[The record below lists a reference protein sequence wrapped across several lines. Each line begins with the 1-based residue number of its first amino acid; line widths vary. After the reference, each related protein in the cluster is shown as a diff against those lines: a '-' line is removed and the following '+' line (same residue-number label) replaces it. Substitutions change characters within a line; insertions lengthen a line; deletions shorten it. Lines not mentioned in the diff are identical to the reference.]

1 MKKALLLI
9 LLFIIHQLSDAQVS
23 SRKLMDQ
30 YNFSAITIKDGLLH
44 NFIDDIYKDSRGF
57 LWLST
62 QNGLSRYDGY
72 SFTHYNI
79 SSNGVQ
85 LKNNFI
91 NQVCEDNFN
100 RLWIVSE
107 AGFEVLNLKTNI
119 LEVIDL
125 STFQTNELMQSAIYF
140 VRKDHQGRIW
150 LATQDNL
157 FMLSFDKTGKLS
169 KLTPLYSTYERHSAP
184 ITALKEINNEMWI
197 GYNRDVYVVKEGS
210 ANKLSLK
217 RAFAKQLFDATTRI
231 HCFCKRDGDVWIGTN
246 RGLYRYNLQNNKYR
260 HYQFLEENPNSLSQ
274 SYITDLA
281 LTHKNELVVGTL
293 KGLNFY
299 DPLTDGFVRIIH
311 TGQSSDKTINCNFIN
326 CLYSDGNIV
335 WIGTEIGGL
344 NKMINRNLQ
353 IQTYIHHPYD
363 QSSLADNPVNA
374 IFEDNRNNLW
384 VGNVEG
390 GLNLRKKGTD
400 TFIHF
405 THQPGNPNSLSHNSV
420 CAITQD
426 NRNQL
431 WIGTWGHGISVL
443 NMDNLSP
450 NASFK
455 RYSTENSALKNDFV
469 GTLAFDKLND
479 GIWVGTS
486 EGLNFFDLKH
496 QRFFNITLPTDKF
509 SNNSMIGMLIDSKSR
524 LWIGT
529 RHGLIVINLF
539 SFAKRRSDIRYRYME
554 YKLDNQET
562 RLIEK
567 INCIYE
573 DRKGTIWLGSNGYGM
588 YKLESDA
595 KYPYIFSNMTTK
607 SGLPD
612 NTIFGILDDKAG
624 NLWLSTNFGLS
635 HYDTKSRNFTNYS
648 EADGLLSDQFYWN
661 AYCKSASG
669 SLFFGCSNGMI
680 GIEGVFKPSK
690 VKKHKVVFT
699 SLSILNEN
707 IVQGNNKYLKY
718 NIAWAKKLSLHER
731 DKSFSIEFSALNFEN
746 SDKLKYLYRL
756 KGFDN
761 NWIEADAKRHF
772 ASYTNLRAGKY
783 TFEVKILNYLHPEAS
798 EVTELPI
805 DVAPFFYKTWW
816 FFLLVLFAIGLAA
829 AYFYQRR
836 IASYK
841 EQGRILTEKVKER
854 TLTLEEKM
862 EVLSQQNE
870 LLTQQKKQL
879 IELSKKIQEITAD
892 KISFF
897 TNITHEFRTPITLI
911 MGPIERALKLSNN
924 PVVIEQLNI
933 VERNSKSLLALVN
946 QLLDFRKVESGKI
959 TITKRSNEL
968 LSFIDNLVLPFQAF
982 AKERRIEIRKIIH
995 LRHSHYYYDEEWIR
1009 KVLVNLLSNAV
1020 KFTPDGGS
1028 VTLYLYSYINREGV
1042 ESLYIAVSDSGVG
1055 ILEKDLTR
1063 IFDRFYQSRQ
1073 HVKFPVYGQSGTG
1086 IGLYLCKRIVQQHGG
1101 SIYARNNH
1109 SQGASVRVI
1118 LSLQPDYDIEQQ
1130 ELAAPI
1136 NDPSPAECSDKLIVK
1151 EKEEINVGKKQEVPT
1166 ILIVEDNTDMRIY
1179 VRSILSS
1186 EYHILE
1192 AGNGAE
1198 ALIVLENN
1206 IVDFIVSDLMMPVM
1220 DGMEFSKRVKENL
1233 ATSHIPLLILT
1244 AKISEEVRLES
1255 YRVGVDEYL
1264 QKPFDEELLIVRI
1277 RNIFNNRKQNQTRF
1291 ALQLD
1296 PAVLQIDEE
1305 SRDNK
1310 FMASI
1315 LSVIEANYK
1324 NPDFEVSDFASAM
1337 GISKTLLNQ
1346 KLQNLVGQPSVKLIS
1361 TYRLKKAWE
1370 LVQVNKVTKN
1380 LNISEIAYEVGFN
1393 DPKYF
1398 SRCFQK
1404 EFGMLPSSILSFQP
1418 NETDSFQ

>member
-1 MKKALLLI
+1 MRKVLLLVI
-9 LLFIIHQLSDAQVS
+9 FSAICLLSDAQIS

-44 NFIDDIYKDSRGF
+44 NYIDNIYKDSSGF

-79 SSNGVQ
+79 SSNGVK

-91 NQVCEDNFN
+91 NQVCEDDFN

-107 AGFEVLNLKTNI
+107 AGFEVLNLKTNT
-119 LEVIDL
+119 LEVVDL
-125 STFQTNELMQSAIYF
+125 SAFQIDELMQSAVYF
-140 VRKDHQGRIW
+140 VRKDHKGCIW

-157 FMLSFDKTGKLS
+157 FMLSFDREGKVS
-169 KLTPLYSTYERHSAP
+169 KFTPLYSTYERHSAP
-184 ITALKEINNEMWI
+184 ITALKEINNEMWV
-197 GYNRDVYVVKEGS
+197 GYNRNVYVVRKRAS
-210 ANKLSLK
+210 NKLSLK
-217 RAFAKQLFDATTRI
+217 QAFPNQLFDATTRI
-231 HCFCKRDGDVWIGTN
+231 HCFCLRDEDIWIGTN
-246 RGLYRYNLQNNKYR
+246 RGLYRYNLRNNKYQCYR
-260 HYQFLEENPNSLSQ
+260 SIEEKTGSLSQ

-281 LTHKNELVVGTL
+281 LTHKKELVVGTL

-299 DPLTDGFVRIIH
+299 DPITDGFVRIIY
-311 TGQSSDKTINCNFIN
+311 TGESSDKTINCNFIN
-326 CLYSDGNIV
+326 CLYSDGNIM

-344 NKMINRNLQ
+344 NKMVNRNLQ
-353 IQTYIHHPYD
+353 MQTYMHHRYD
-363 QSSLADNPVNA
+363 QVSLADNPVNA
-374 IFEDNRNNLW
+374 IFEDDRDNLW
-384 VGNVEG
+384 IGNVDG
-390 GLNLRKKGTD
+390 GLSLRKKGTED
-400 TFIHF
+400 FIHF
-405 THQPGNPNSLSHNSV
+405 THQPSNPNSLSHNSV
-420 CAITQD
+420 CAFTQD

-431 WIGTWGHGISVL
+431 WIGTWGHGISVINL
-443 NMDNLSP
+443 NNLSA

-455 RYSTENSALKNDFV
+455 RYDVENSALKNDFV
-469 GTLAFDKLND
+469 GTLAFDKLNN

-486 EGLNFFDLKH
+486 DGLSFFDLAH
-496 QRFFNITLPTDKF
+496 QSFLNINLPTDKF
-509 SNNSMIGMLIDSKSR
+509 SNNSMVGMLIDSKSR

-529 RHGLIVINLF
+529 RHGLIVVNLF

-554 YKLDNQET
+554 YKLDNPET

-567 INCIYE
+567 INCIFE
-573 DRKGTIWLGSNGYGM
+573 DRQGTIWLGSNGYGM
-588 YKLESDA
+588 YKLESDT
-595 KYPYIFSNMTTK
+595 KYPYVFSNLTTK
-607 SGLPD
+607 NGLPD
-612 NTIFGILDDKAG
+612 NTIFGILDDKSG

-635 HYDTKSRNFTNYS
+635 RYNIKTRSFTNYS

-661 AYCKSASG
+661 AYCKSKSG
-669 SLFFGCSNGMI
+669 ILYFGCLNGMI
-680 GIEGVFKPSK
+680 GIEGVLKPSK
-690 VKKHKVVFT
+690 VERHKVVFT
-699 SLSILNEN
+699 NLSILNEN

-718 NIAWAKKLSLHER
+718 NIAWANKLSLHER

-746 SDKLKYLYRL
+746 ADNLRYLYRL

-761 NWIEADAKRHF
+761 DWIETDAKRHF
-772 ASYTNLRAGKY
+772 ASYTNLRSGKY
-783 TFEVKILNYLHPEAS
+783 TFEVKVLDYLHPENS
-798 EVTELPI
+798 EVTELSI
-805 DVAPFFYKTWW
+805 NIAPFFYKTWW
-816 FFLLVLFAIGLAA
+816 FFLIVLFSIGLVA

-841 EQGRILTEKVKER
+841 EQKHILTEKVKER

-911 MGPIERALKLSNN
+911 MGPIDRALKLSNN

-959 TITKRSNEL
+959 TITKKSNNL
-968 LSFIDNLVLPFQAF
+968 LSFIDNMVLPFVAF
-982 AKERRIEIRKIIH
+982 AKERNINIRKMIR
-995 LRHSHYYYDEEWIR
+995 LRHLHYFYDEEWIR
-1009 KVLVNLLSNAV
+1009 KMLINLLSNAI
-1020 KFTPDGGS
+1020 KFTPNGGS
-1028 VTLYLYSYINREGV
+1028 VSLYFYSYISDEGI
-1042 ESLYIAVSDSGVG
+1042 ESLYIGVSDSGVG
-1055 ILEKDLTR
+1055 ILETDLTR

-1109 SQGASVRVI
+1109 GEGATIRVI
-1118 LSLQPDYDIEQQ
+1118 LPLQADYECEKQVSANNPSLIGYPDMPMMEQ
-1130 ELAAPI
+1130 
-1136 NDPSPAECSDKLIVK
+1136 
-1151 EKEEINVGKKQEVPT
+1151 KEEVSTSKKLGALPT
-1166 ILIVEDNTDMRIY
+1166 ILIVEDNADMRIY

-1192 AGNGAE
+1192 AENGAE
-1198 ALIVLENN
+1198 GLIILENN
-1206 IVDFIVSDLMMPVM
+1206 TVDFIVSDLMMPIM

-1264 QKPFDEELLIVRI
+1264 QKPFNEELLIVRI
-1277 RNIFNNRKQNQTRF
+1277 RNIFNSRKQNQTRF
-1291 ALQLD
+1291 ALQFD
-1296 PAVLQIDEE
+1296 PATLQIDEE
-1305 SRDNK
+1305 SRDSK

-1315 LSVIEANYK
+1315 LSVVEENYK
-1324 NPDFEVSDFASAM
+1324 NPDFEVSNFASAM

-1346 KLQNLVGQPSVKLIS
+1346 KLQNLVGQPSVKFIS
-1361 TYRLKKAWE
+1361 TYRLKKAWD

-1404 EFGMLPSSILSFQP
+1404 EFGMLPSTILSFLP
-1418 NETDSFQ
+1418 NEPDSFQ